1 MNRSPNS
8 RKGQNGIVTIIGG
21 SKQMHGAPIFAA
33 LAAQASGVDLIHPCV
48 PECHA
53 EVTKAASNNFIVTP
67 FRGDDLSKTDVSA
80 IEEVLA
86 GSTVAVIGPG
96 LADYDTTMKAAEK
109 LIKDSEI
116 PMVIDASALQPWTFD
131 AVQGKSAVLTPHVGE
146 LARMQGQVLHQ
157 KDHPEHKDIV
167 CTIADERNVTMILKG
182 PVDIIAGAEGSCAEI
197 KGGNAG
203 LTVGG
208 TGDALAGLIAGL
220 MAQGISPTD
229 ACTMGTTIIKRAA
242 TTLHHEKG
250 FGFTTMDVIG
260 EIAHLIHTYN

>member
-1 MNRSPNS
+1 MQRDPNS
-8 RKGQNGIVTIIGG
+8 RKGQNGSVTVIGG

-33 LAAQASGVDLIHPCV
+33 LAAEATGVDLIHPCV
-48 PECHA
+48 PEIHA
-53 EVTKAASNNFIVTP
+53 EVTKNASNNFIVTP

-80 IEEVLA
+80 IEEVIA

-96 LADYDTTMKAAEK
+96 LADYDTTQKAAEK
-109 LIKDSEI
+109 LIRDSNI
-116 PMVIDASALQPWTFD
+116 PMVIDATALQPWTFS
-131 AVQGKSAVLTPHVGE
+131 AAEGKTAVLTPHVGE

-167 CTIADERNVTMILKG
+167 CTIADERNVTMVLKG
-182 PVDIIAGAEGSCAEI
+182 PIDIIAGAEGSCAEI

-220 MAQGISPTD
+220 MAQGVKPVD

-242 TTLHHEKG
+242 TALYNDKG
-250 FGFTTMDVIG
+250 YGFTTMDVISQ
-260 EIAHLIHTYN
+260 IPHLVHTYE